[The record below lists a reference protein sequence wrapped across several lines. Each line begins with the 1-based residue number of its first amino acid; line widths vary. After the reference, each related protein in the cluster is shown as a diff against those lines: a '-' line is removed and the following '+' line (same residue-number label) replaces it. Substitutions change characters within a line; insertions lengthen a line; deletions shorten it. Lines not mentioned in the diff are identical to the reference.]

1 MPVRM
6 DHDQS
11 WTFPHQAHNQVD
23 NLTITYFPQHD
34 NDWTEA
40 CLLPKIPFFCNL

>member
-34 NDWTEA
+34 NDWTS
-40 CLLPKIPFFCNL
+40 KHGFFQKLFFL